1 MTTVIVRYMGSA
13 IASLSVKGHAGY
25 AQHGEDIVCAAASV
39 LITTC
44 ANALESVAG
53 VSPITHVD
61 ERTAEIRVTLPNE
74 LSNEQLH
81 DAQIILRTTLQ
92 GFQDIAQQYPRNL
105 QII

>member
-1 MTTVIVRYMGSA
+1 MTTVTVRYMGNGIS
-13 IASLSVKGHAGY
+13 SLSVKGHADY
-25 AQHGEDIVCAAASV
+25 AEYGQDIVCAAASV

-61 ERTAEIRVTLPNE
+61 ERTAEIRVSLPDE
-74 LSNEQLH
+74 HQQSH

-92 GFQDIAQQYPRNL
+92 GFQDIAQQYPKNL

>member
-1 MTTVIVRYMGSA
+1 MTTVSVRYEGSA
-13 IASLSVKGHAGY
+13 VSSISVKDHAEY
-25 AQHGEDIVCAAASV
+25 AEYGPDIVCAAASV

-44 ANALESVAG
+44 ANALETVAG

-61 ERTAEIRVTLPNE
+61 ERTAEIRISLPK
-74 LSNEQLH
+74 QLATQQAH

-92 GFQDIAQQYPRNL
+92 GFQDIAQQYPKNL